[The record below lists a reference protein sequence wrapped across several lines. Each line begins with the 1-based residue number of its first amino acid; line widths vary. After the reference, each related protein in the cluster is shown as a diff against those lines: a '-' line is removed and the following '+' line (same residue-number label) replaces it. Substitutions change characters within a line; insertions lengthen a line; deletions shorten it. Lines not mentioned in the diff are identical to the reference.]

1 MREVKGFK
9 LHIAGRAGMVWGRTG
24 YGEMRQGEALRMA
37 FSLLEEQA
45 LNK

>member
-1 MREVKGFK
+1 MREVKGFE
-9 LHIAGRAGMVWGRTG
+9 LHIAGRVDMVWGKTG
-24 YGEMRQGEALRMA
+24 YRETRQGEALRMA

>member
-1 MREVKGFK
+1 MKGFE
-9 LHIAGRAGMVWGRTG
+9 LHFAGRVDMVWRKTG
-24 YGEMRQGEALRMA
+24 YREMRQGEALRMA